1 MAQSSVKKRKNN
13 RFFDDRVS
21 FYIDTQSRMSP
32 ANYFLKVRW
41 YLVVGVI
48 VNIIATVF
56 IARGILVEFNENT
69 NSELKLIRTDGTEV
83 NEVFDIR
90 REVLVRNSLHQS
102 QLRDDIREDR
112 LKTEE
117 QK

>member
-1 MAQSSVKKRKNN
+1 MTLPSVKKRKSN
-13 RFFDDRVS
+13 RFFDDRVC
-21 FYIDTQSRMSP
+21 FYMDAQSRMSP

-41 YLVVGVI
+41 YLVVGVV
-48 VNIIATVF
+48 VNVAAAIF
-56 IARGILVEFNENT
+56 IARGILFEFNENI
-69 NSELKLIRTDGTEV
+69 NSELKLVRLDGTEV

-102 QLRDDIREDR
+102 QLRNDIREDR

-117 QK
+117 RK